1 MGAAHVLLKEAAE
14 TLSEEEIRK
23 MEELTNQNRA
33 LKEEL
38 QRNQND
44 TLRSYSPAVGGR
56 VTPTRMDEYH
66 RIIEGK
72 KQFKWEI
79 VLYRFLDRHT
89 DIVKLKAEL
98 KKKDELRDAAKIS
111 HNILVE
117 KLRVAEAKL
126 KRVQGQ
132 STFINSSQN

>member
-1 MGAAHVLLKEAAE
+1 MNGGTRGGVLAASIGSPWRNDIRHCPI
-14 TLSEEEIRK
+14 EI
-23 MEELTNQNRA
+23 
-33 LKEEL
+33 
-38 QRNQND
+38 
-44 TLRSYSPAVGGR
+44 SFFFV
-56 VTPTRMDEYH
+56 
-66 RIIEGK
+66 I
-72 KQFKWEI
+72 
-79 VLYRFLDRHT
+79 LDRHT

-132 STFINSSQN
+132 

>member
-1 MGAAHVLLKEAAE
+1 
-14 TLSEEEIRK
+14 

-72 KQFKWEI
+72 QQFKWEI

-132 STFINSSQN
+132 STFINASQN